1 MPKILFG
8 GAATSLAFISAVC
21 CSLAASLPKMELKP
35 LWTNVAIQRPIWLCE
50 APDGSHRKFVVEQ
63 RGRIL
68 ILPEDQ
74 NVTNATVFLDI
85 SDRKSYASN
94 EEGLLGLAF
103 HPRFNSNGK
112 FYIYYSPQNP
122 RRTVVSEFQV
132 AKDDPNRANLA
143 SERVLFEQPQPY
155 PNHKGGCIVFG
166 PDRFLYV
173 SLGDGGSANDP
184 HENGQNLKTL
194 LGKIIRI
201 DVDSRNGSLGYGIP
215 RSNPFVGKGGGVR
228 EEIWAYG
235 LRNVWRF
242 SFDRQNGELWAGD
255 VGQNKFEEV
264 HLITKSGNY
273 GWNWREGFHA
283 FKTNGVPPADA
294 KFVDPVIEYPHLPAY
309 DTNNLHG
316 PGLSITGGYV
326 YRGKKLPALRGAYV
340 YADFSMG
347 TIWALRQKNGKVV
360 ESAAL
365 YSTPKGTV
373 PKTVSSFGEDLSG
386 ELYVLVFEGT
396 VNGKICE
403 LTQIK

>member
-1 MPKILFG
+1 MSKLAG
-8 GAATSLAFISAVC
+8 VAATLLVSSFVLTSA
-21 CSLAASLPKMELKP
+21 LAAGFPKMELKP
-35 LWTNVAIQRPIWLCE
+35 IWTNVAIQRPIWFCE
-50 APDGSHRKFVVEQ
+50 APDGTRRKFVVEQ

-74 NVTNATVFLDI
+74 TATNATVFLDI

-94 EEGLLGLAF
+94 EEGLLGFAF
-103 HPRFNSNGK
+103 HPRFKANGK

-122 RRTVVSEFQV
+122 RRTVVSEFQAMKGAPDKV
-132 AKDDPNRANLA
+132 DLA

-155 PNHKGGCIVFG
+155 PNHKGGCIIFG
-166 PDRFLYV
+166 PDGFLYI

-184 HENGQNLKTL
+184 HDNGQNLKTT

-215 RSNPFVGKGGGVR
+215 EDNPFAGKGGGVR

-242 SFDRQNGELWAGD
+242 SFDRQNGDLWAAD

-264 HLITKSGNY
+264 HLITKGGNY
-273 GWNWREGFHA
+273 GWNWREGFHP

-294 KFVDPVIEYPHLPAY
+294 KFVDPIIEYPHMPAY
-309 DTNNLHG
+309 DRNNPHG

-326 YRGKKLPALRGAYV
+326 YRGEKLPSLHGAYV

-347 TIWALRQKNGKVV
+347 TIWALRQKNGKVI

-396 VNGKICE
+396 VNGRICE
-403 LTQIK
+403 LEQSK